1 MSILTELEDYLYSH
15 PDEDLFE
22 LLYALGKFNLVVHD
36 WDKSDNFNPD
46 EEFEIVD
53 DVLNDL
59 YKDREW
65 FQLKEGRY
73 EKFLE
78 YVHEHMLA
86 YYNSIKEDSYAK
98 DS

>member
-1 MSILTELEDYLYSH
+1 MSLLTDIENYLNSY

-22 LLYALGKFNLVVHD
+22 LLYTLGQFNLVVHE
-36 WDKSDNFNPD
+36 WDKDDLNPD

-53 DVLNDL
+53 DVLDDL
-59 YKDREW
+59 YKNSEW

-73 EKFLE
+73 EKFID

-86 YYNSIKEDSYAK
+86 YYNSIRSSQNEK
-98 DS
+98 

>member
-1 MSILTELEDYLYSH
+1 MSILTDIENYLNSY

-22 LLYALGKFNLVVHD
+22 LLYTLGQFNLVVHE
-36 WDKSDNFNPD
+36 WDEDDHFNPD

-53 DVLNDL
+53 DVLDDL
-59 YKDREW
+59 YKNSEW

-73 EKFLE
+73 EKFID

-86 YYNSIKEDSYAK
+86 YYNSIRSSQNEK
-98 DS
+98 